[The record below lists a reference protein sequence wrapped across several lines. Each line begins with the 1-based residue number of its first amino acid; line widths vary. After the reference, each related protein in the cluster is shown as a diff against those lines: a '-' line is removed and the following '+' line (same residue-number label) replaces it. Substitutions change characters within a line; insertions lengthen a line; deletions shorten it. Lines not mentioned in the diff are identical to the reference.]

1 MFTFNHWSPIH
12 LLYDVIKVF
21 LLIVIGKVAITIG
34 GSSCDQSFH
43 LDHTP
48 SLPECGAQEACEVL
62 DIWLLISRCVTMRS
76 KMLLQV
82 LP

>member
-1 MFTFNHWSPIH
+1 MLLIDHVICVPI
-12 LLYDVIKVF
+12 
-21 LLIVIGKVAITIG
+21 IVIGKVAITIG
-34 GSSCDQSFH
+34 GNSCDQSFH

-48 SLPECGAQEACEVL
+48 SLSECGAQEACEML

-82 LP
+82 LTY

>member
-1 MFTFNHWSPIH
+1 MESHIH
-12 LLYDVIKVF
+12 VLYDVVKVF

-62 DIWLLISRCVTMRS
+62 DIWLLISRCITMRS